1 MKLGKV
7 LPSTGASTNVDEES
21 KEATRQ
27 NLLNQSATYTSSMLT
42 QKNATGSQSDTQKK
56 HLLES
61 SEECTYTEV
70 QQEKVVRKIAIA
82 HLSLLIAEIMNLESF
97 EVYACRECIIA
108 NAEAWDRVVSEPET
122 RSE

>member
-1 MKLGKV
+1 M
-7 LPSTGASTNVDEES
+7 
-21 KEATRQ
+21 
-27 NLLNQSATYTSSMLT
+27 
-42 QKNATGSQSDTQKK
+42 KK

-97 EVYACRECIIA
+97 EVYA
-108 NAEAWDRVVSEPET
+108 
-122 RSE
+122 

>member
-1 MKLGKV
+1 
-7 LPSTGASTNVDEES
+7 
-21 KEATRQ
+21 
-27 NLLNQSATYTSSMLT
+27 MLT
-42 QKNATGSQSDTQKK
+42 QKNATGSQSDTMKK

-97 EVYACRECIIA
+97 EVYA
-108 NAEAWDRVVSEPET
+108 
-122 RSE
+122 